1 MIREVVLDQSQAPAA
16 RAALRKRLISGLGVG
31 GFGLLVVSLGG
42 WWFTAA
48 LGGMVHLGLLEFF
61 RMAQFK
67 GIRPATKTTLVACQ
81 LLLFTTQWAIQGGLP
96 ADVAHAVLPLSGACL
111 LYTSDAADE
120 E

>member
-48 LGGMVHLGLLEFF
+48 LGVTVAAASPL
-61 RMAQFK
+61 MA
-67 GIRPATKTTLVACQ
+67 LVA
-81 LLLFTTQWAIQGGLP
+81 LLLALLVLSRSGQ
-96 ADVAHAVLPLSGACL
+96 AHG
-111 LYTSDAADE
+111 
-120 E
+120 

>member
-1 MIREVVLDQSQAPAA
+1 MIREVVFDRSQAPAA

-67 GIRPATKTTLVACQ
+67 GIRPATKTTLGFGC
-81 LLLFTTQWAIQGGLP
+81 TG
-96 ADVAHAVLPLSGACL
+96 AHQMGEMWMVCDKHGDAGHHGAH
-111 LYTSDAADE
+111 
-120 E
+120 

>member
-1 MIREVVLDQSQAPAA
+1 VIREVVLDQSQAPAA

-81 LLLFTTQWAIQGGLP
+81 LLLFTTQWAIQGGCRLMWP
-96 ADVAHAVLPLSGACL
+96 TLFCRSLEPPSAVGCCCNR
-111 LYTSDAADE
+111 
-120 E
+120 

>member
-31 GFGLLVVSLGG
+31 GFGLLIVSLGG

-48 LGGMVHLGLLEFF
+48 LGGLVHLGLLEFF

-67 GIRPATKTTLVACQ
+67 GIRPATKTTLVAANCCCSPPSGRSRAGCR
-81 LLLFTTQWAIQGGLP
+81 LMWPTLFCRSLEP
-96 ADVAHAVLPLSGACL
+96 PSAVGCCCNR
-111 LYTSDAADE
+111 
-120 E
+120 

>member
-1 MIREVVLDQSQAPAA
+1 MISEVINKESDTA
-16 RAALRKRLISGLGVG
+16 RRSNTLRKRLLSGLCVG

-67 GIRPATKTTLVACQ
+67 GIRPATKTTLVA
-81 LLLFTTQWAIQGGLP
+81 
-96 ADVAHAVLPLSGACL
+96 
-111 LYTSDAADE
+111 
-120 E
+120 